1 MLGSTVV
8 LCFILLLDLHG
19 CQLASLLKDIP
30 VVVWKEEPDDGF
42 N

>member
-8 LCFILLLDLHG
+8 LRFVLLLDLHG
-19 CQLASLLKDIP
+19 CQLASLKKDIP
-30 VVVWKEEPDDGF
+30 VVVWQEEPDYSF

>member
-19 CQLASLLKDIP
+19 CQLASLNKYIS
-30 VVVWKEEPDDGF
+30 VVPWQEEPDYSF

>member
-19 CQLASLLKDIP
+19 CQLASLEKDIS
-30 VVVWKEEPDDGF
+30 VVVWQKEPDDGL